1 MALIK
6 YLLKWDD
13 KYLLGIPQFDEHHH
27 HLVRLL
33 NKTYKEFTTADPEE
47 SLGGILEELADYASY
62 HFAAE
67 EDWMK
72 ENSYPRLMEHS
83 KEHETFTRRVA
94 EIQKNVAQGTGNS
107 SLEIIA
113 FLKDWLTHHI
123 LNVDTEYRDHVAGKG
138 KAGSVS

>member
-13 KYLLGIPQFDEHHH
+13 KYLLGVPQFDEHHH

-67 EDWMK
+67 EAWMK
-72 ENSYPRLMEHS
+72 ENGYPKLMEHRA
-83 KEHETFTRRVA
+83 EHDKFSRRVVELRTDFA
-94 EIQKNVAQGTGNS
+94 RGNTNR
-107 SLEIIA
+107 SLEVIA
-113 FLKDWLTHHI
+113 FLKDWLTNHI
-123 LNVDTEYRDHVAGKG
+123 LTVDTDYRDHIAGKG
-138 KAGSVS
+138 TPEIA